1 MNPAGYEG
9 VNDIGPIAALI
20 PQILTLMYFI
30 FQLYNSFCC
39 FGNKSA
45 ANKLKQQVPISLY
58 WKCQL
63 IGWSVAALYW
73 GYTGYSQPGF
83 NWLLGILQFITDVAI
98 YILITHLYRCLALK
112 LGWQNLGLNKLLSRL
127 IPAVIVLGLVYLFVT
142 VSKVYFFKVWF
153 QCGFSE
159 PFGDFF
165 DFYRDSI
172 FVAGVRLMSIWL
184 LAYHMYHYSKREIG
198 IAKENARLEVI
209 TRDAQLNNLSAQLNP
224 HFLFNSLNNI
234 KALVIDDPKS
244 ARRAI
249 DLLADLLRNSLYNG
263 HKQLIAIKEELE
275 LVKDYLELEKLRLEE
290 RLQYHIE
297 TNNGPE
303 NVMLPRLCIQ
313 TLVENAIKHGIG
325 QQKQGG
331 LINIQLNNEQSALTI
346 SVSNPGR
353 LKPVEENDGLGIK
366 NLNERLKLQYKGTA
380 HFTISEANDIVTATI
395 KIPLA

>member
-1 MNPAGYEG
+1 M
-9 VNDIGPIAALI
+9 
-20 PQILTLMYFI
+20 
-30 FQLYNSFCC
+30 
-39 FGNKSA
+39 
-45 ANKLKQQVPISLY
+45 KQQATISLY

-73 GYTGYSQPGF
+73 GYTGYNQPGF
-83 NWLLGILQFITDVAI
+83 NWLLCILQFTTDVAL

-112 LGWQNLGLNKLLSRL
+112 LGWQNLGLNKLLPRL
-127 IPAVIVLGLVYLFVT
+127 VPAVVILGLVYLFVT
-142 VSKVYFFKVWF
+142 VSKVYLFRVWF
-153 QCGFSE
+153 KPGFSE

-184 LAYHMYHYSKREIG
+184 LAYHLYHYAKREIN
-198 IAKENARLEVI
+198 IAQENARLAVI

-249 DLLADLLRNSLYNG
+249 DLLADLLRNSLYSG
-263 HKQLIAIKEELE
+263 DKQMISIKEELE

-297 TNNGPE
+297 AGDE
-303 NVMLPRLCIQ
+303 YHSMLVPRLCIQ
-313 TLVENAIKHGIG
+313 TLVENAIKHGIS

-331 LINIQLNNEQSALTI
+331 LIRVQLINDHDNLII

-353 LKPVEENDGLGIK
+353 LNPTDDSSGLGLK
-366 NLNERLKLQYKGTA
+366 NLTERLRLQYKDLSLI
-380 HFTISEANDIVTATI
+380 HI
-395 KIPLA
+395 

>member
-1 MNPAGYEG
+1 M
-9 VNDIGPIAALI
+9 
-20 PQILTLMYFI
+20 
-30 FQLYNSFCC
+30 
-39 FGNKSA
+39 
-45 ANKLKQQVPISLY
+45 KQQTTISLY

-73 GYTGYSQPGF
+73 GYTGYSGTGF
-83 NWLLGILQFITDVAI
+83 HWLSGILQFITDVAV

-112 LGWQNLGLNKLLSRL
+112 LGWQNLGLNKLLPRL
-127 IPAVIVLGLVYLFVT
+127 VPAVIVLGLVYLFVT
-142 VSKVYFFKVWF
+142 VSKVYFFRVWF
-153 QCGFSE
+153 QIGFSE
-159 PFGDFF
+159 PFSDFF

-172 FVAGVRLMSIWL
+172 FVAGLRLMSIWL
-184 LAYHMYHYSKREIG
+184 LAYHMYHYSKREIN
-198 IAKENARLEVI
+198 IARENARLAVI

-249 DLLADLLRNSLYNG
+249 DLLADLLRNSLYSG
-263 HKQLIAIKEELE
+263 DKQMISVKEELE

-297 TNNGPE
+297 ASNEPE

-331 LINIQLNNEQSALTI
+331 LISIQLNNEHNSLII

-353 LKPVEENDGLGIK
+353 LKPVEESSGLGIK
-366 NLNERLKLQYKGTA
+366 NLNERLQLQYKGEA
-380 HFTISEANDIVTATI
+380 HFTISEVNDMVTASI

>member
-1 MNPAGYEG
+1 M
-9 VNDIGPIAALI
+9 
-20 PQILTLMYFI
+20 
-30 FQLYNSFCC
+30 
-39 FGNKSA
+39 
-45 ANKLKQQVPISLY
+45 KQQATISLY

-83 NWLLGILQFITDVAI
+83 HWLLGIIQFTTDVAV
-98 YILITHLYRCLALK
+98 YIFITHLYRCLALK
-112 LGWQNLGLNKLLSRL
+112 LGWQNLGLNKLLPRL

-142 VSKVYFFKVWF
+142 VSKVYFFRVWF
-153 QCGFSE
+153 QPGFSKSFTE
-159 PFGDFF
+159 FF

-184 LAYHMYHYSKREIG
+184 LAYHLYHYSKREIG
-198 IAKENARLEVI
+198 IARENARLAVI

-234 KALVIDDPKS
+234 KALIIDDPKS

-249 DLLADLLRNSLYNG
+249 DLLADLLRNSLYSG
-263 HKQLIAIKEELE
+263 DKQMTTIKEELE

-297 TNNGPE
+297 AGDE
-303 NVMLPRLCIQ
+303 FHDMLIPRLSIQ
-313 TLVENAIKHGIG
+313 TLIENAIKHGIG

-331 LINIQLNNEQSALTI
+331 LISIKLTNNHSGLTMCI
-346 SVSNPGR
+346 TNPGR
-353 LKPVEENDGLGIK
+353 LKPIEESSGLGIK
-366 NLNERLKLQYKGTA
+366 NLNERLQLQYKGA
-380 HFTISEANDIVTATI
+380 ACFIISEANDMVTATI

>member
-1 MNPAGYEG
+1 M
-9 VNDIGPIAALI
+9 
-20 PQILTLMYFI
+20 
-30 FQLYNSFCC
+30 
-39 FGNKSA
+39 
-45 ANKLKQQVPISLY
+45 KQQVTISLY

-73 GYTGYSQPGF
+73 GYTGYNQPGF
-83 NWLLGILQFITDVAI
+83 NWLLGILQFTTDVAL

-112 LGWQNLGLNKLLSRL
+112 LGWQSLGLNKLLPRL
-127 IPAVIVLGLVYLFVT
+127 VPTVIILGLVYLFVT
-142 VSKVYFFKVWF
+142 VSKVYLFRVWF
-153 QCGFSE
+153 KPGFSE
-159 PFGDFF
+159 TFGDFF

-184 LAYHMYHYSKREIG
+184 LAYHLYHYSKREIN
-198 IAKENARLEVI
+198 IAKENARLAVI
-209 TRDAQLNNLSAQLNP
+209 TRDAQLSNLSAQLNP

-249 DLLADLLRNSLYNG
+249 DLLADLLRNSLYSG
-263 HKQLIAIKEELE
+263 DRQMISIKEELE

-297 TNNGPE
+297 TGDE
-303 NVMLPRLCIQ
+303 FHALLIPRLSIQ

-325 QQKQGG
+325 QLKRGG
-331 LINIQLNNEQSALTI
+331 LIEIQLINERDSLII

-353 LKPVEENDGLGIK
+353 LNPVEEGSGLGIK
-366 NLNERLKLQYKGTA
+366 NLNERLQLQYKGTA
-380 HFTISEANDIVTATI
+380 HFTINETNNIITATI
-395 KIPLA
+395 KIPVS